1 LQFGRLLFILQQ
13 IPAMLSIWKS
23 IPFLRFLL
31 PLILAII
38 TAWYFQ
44 LTLISALLI
53 FSASIVCLL
62 LYFLLQREQ
71 TGRWLLGA
79 GINLLLASLAVTLVQ
94 LRQPTFKNSWFGY
107 AYHEGDIT
115 AIRLLEPLSEKEK
128 SYKALAEFISVKNKK
143 QLLPVTGKLMLY
155 LRKDS
160 SKPNLKYGSII
171 LTAKHIPLI
180 QNAGNPGGFDYK
192 RYALFNGITHQLFLN
207 SKDYVIDK
215 TIKQNSFQKWLFN
228 TKAYILNVLRKNIQG
243 NEEVSVAEALL
254 IGYRDDLDRDLVQA
268 YSNTGVVHVIAISG
282 LHLGLIYWL
291 LLLLLKPLDK
301 RKQLKWLKPVIAVAC
316 LWIFSLLTGAG
327 ASVVRAAFMFSIIAT
342 GELMGKKGNIYNSMA
357 ASAFVMLLWNP
368 FLLWDVG
375 FQLSYAAVLSI
386 VVFMKPIYH
395 WFSISNPIL
404 DKLWQLSAVTL
415 SAQILTLPLCMY
427 HFHQAPNL
435 FLITNIVAV
444 PLSSMILFGEILL
457 VVVSFSELLS
467 HAVGF
472 VLTYLLKWMNG
483 FITWV
488 DHFSFAVTDGIMHT
502 PLQTLLLYLF
512 ITATGIWLL
521 NKNTKALKWSLICL
535 VLFLG
540 LQSFYAYNTMRQQK
554 LVVYNLS
561 QQAATDLM
569 LGNRYLFT
577 GDTVLLKDGFLRN
590 FHLKPSRIVHR
601 TYEQG
606 LRPNLFSQTVY
617 RINHKTI
624 FFLQENYRFQP
635 MEQKLKVDVLI
646 VSHNP
651 RLYIE
656 YLLKA
661 VDPKLIVFD
670 SSNPQWKVK
679 KWKEDCQRY
688 QIPFFTTGEQ
698 GAFVMNL

>member
-1 LQFGRLLFILQQ
+1 M
-13 IPAMLSIWKS
+13 IPLWKN
-23 IPFLRFLL
+23 IPTLRFLI
-31 PLILAII
+31 PLVIGIISTWYGQISLVTAFVIALGSVFCFLFHYLWNRKYYSSLLFGSGISLFFIALAIVMVHLKQP
-38 TAWYFQ
+38 A
-44 LTLISALLI
+44 
-53 FSASIVCLL
+53 AS
-62 LYFLLQREQ
+62 
-71 TGRWLLGA
+71 
-79 GINLLLASLAVTLVQ
+79 N
-94 LRQPTFKNSWFGY
+94 NWFGY
-107 AYHEGDIT
+107 HYHGKELVT
-115 AIRLLEPLSEKEK
+115 IRLLEPLSEKEK
-128 SYKALAEFISVKNKK
+128 SYKALAEFVSVKMDR
-143 QLLPVTGKLMLY
+143 QLKPVSGQLMLY
-155 LRKDS
+155 FRKDS
-160 SKPNLKYGSII
+160 VQPQLSYGSLIV
-171 LTAKHIPLI
+171 TSKVIPLI

-207 SKDYVIDK
+207 SKDYVFDK

-228 TKAYILNVLRKNIQG
+228 TKAYILNVLRKNIVG
-243 NEEVSVAEALL
+243 NQEVSVAEALL

-327 ASVVRAAFMFSIIAT
+327 ASVVRAAFMFSIIAL

-457 VVVSFSELLS
+457 VAVSFSELLS

-512 ITATGIWLL
+512 ITATAIWLL

-535 VLFLG
+535 VLFFG

-590 FHLKPSRIVHR
+590 FHL
-601 TYEQG
+601 
-606 LRPNLFSQTVY
+606 
-617 RINHKTI
+617 
-624 FFLQENYRFQP
+624 
-635 MEQKLKVDVLI
+635 
-646 VSHNP
+646 
-651 RLYIE
+651 
-656 YLLKA
+656 
-661 VDPKLIVFD
+661 
-670 SSNPQWKVK
+670 
-679 KWKEDCQRY
+679 
-688 QIPFFTTGEQ
+688 
-698 GAFVMNL
+698 